1 MLIQFRIKLY
11 KNCTKQMAHTEM
23 CSKPLQMIIDFSNY
37 LWYLGVVGDGEVII
51 NLLVFLH
58 FSWKIYSCRIWI

>member
-23 CSKPLQMIIDFSNY
+23 CSKPLQMIIDVANY
-37 LWYLGVVGDGEVII
+37 LWYLGDVGDGEVII
-51 NLLVFLH
+51 CCFLT
-58 FSWKIYSCRIWI
+58 F